1 MKEYLNNIDQEDY
14 HKIVYK
20 TVLDGD
26 MVGQLLLDGNML
38 LTPNPERHVIKPI
51 EKPQDFTFFNR
62 HPLQGEFI
70 LTRPWDN
77 KLGGK

>member
-1 MKEYLNNIDQEDY
+1 MKEYLNSIDKEDY
-14 HKIVYK
+14 HKIVYR

-26 MVGQLLLDGNML
+26 MVGQLMLDGNML
-38 LTPNPERHVIKPI
+38 LKPNPERHVIKPI
-51 EKPQDFTFFNR
+51 EDYKYTFKDRN
-62 HPLQGEFI
+62 PLQGEFI